1 MKLLE
6 TAIFK
11 FESSQCVFYVSGRL
25 QETSFLKKIDKQ
37 SVKSKIC
44 TKNKKTNI
52 LLKIAIAQKKCQ
64 FVFFR
69 KHAEYSALFVEHPVL
84 FFVNWCPLEAL
95 MKLSFCTEAF
105 CCKFAVTFH
114 ILRCDL
120 LKYYSKPYCQL
131 PTAFVVLTK
140 PGDAASLSF
149 HNEGG

>member
-37 SVKSKIC
+37 SVKSKIN

-69 KHAEYSALFVEHPVL
+69 KHAEYSALFVEHPVP
-84 FFVNWCPLEAL
+84 FFCKLVPTRGVNEIEFLYG
-95 MKLSFCTEAF
+95 SF
-105 CCKFAVTFH
+105 
-114 ILRCDL
+114 L
-120 LKYYSKPYCQL
+120 LQICSHFPY
-131 PTAFVVLTK
+131 T
-140 PGDAASLSF
+140 
-149 HNEGG
+149 